1 MPARRF
7 SGTRHLLYP
16 FPDRTRRILLL
27 RAHLQTVWLKVPLAK
42 NEPRES
48 GLIHSPSLTEHAA
61 PRHRCRHRRRCL
73 SFFSDAGVKPSMSE
87 GSTASGPSV
96 FGSQGNRLRLEDC
109 PNCGCRLICI
119 RSKQPETFNQ
129 MFFKCPNNVRGDPNT
144 CGWIRSERQY
154 ETYLRVL
161 DARKQQ
167 CGDLQ
172 VIGDARMQAL
182 FELKDQFVELKN
194 QFDGLKTKI
203 EAMNM
208 QIWELSQQLSE
219 RKKTWVAVLVAC
231 VAVVGLMVTVLWK

>member
-1 MPARRF
+1 M
-7 SGTRHLLYP
+7 
-16 FPDRTRRILLL
+16 
-27 RAHLQTVWLKVPLAK
+27 
-42 NEPRES
+42 
-48 GLIHSPSLTEHAA
+48 
-61 PRHRCRHRRRCL
+61 
-73 SFFSDAGVKPSMSE
+73 
-87 GSTASGPSV
+87 
-96 FGSQGNRLRLEDC
+96 
-109 PNCGCRLICI
+109 
-119 RSKQPETFNQ
+119 
-129 MFFKCPNNVRGDPNT
+129 
-144 CGWIRSERQY
+144 
-154 ETYLRVL
+154 RVL

-203 EAMNM
+203 EEMKM